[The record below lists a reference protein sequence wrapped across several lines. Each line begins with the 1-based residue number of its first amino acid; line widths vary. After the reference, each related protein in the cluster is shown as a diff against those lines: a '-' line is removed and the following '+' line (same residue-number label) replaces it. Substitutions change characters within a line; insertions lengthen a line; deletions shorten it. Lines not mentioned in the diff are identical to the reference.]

1 MIRPRLCRARRDIG
15 MEFLLIDTE
24 GKVLA
29 VAQSLD
35 EAARQLA
42 RIGRESQAKGRVR
55 VVRHDEHHG
64 DVMSVDSFVTAAP
77 LPPLWERRG
86 TL

>member
-1 MIRPRLCRARRDIG
+1 

-29 VAQSLD
+29 VAQSLH
-35 EAARQLA
+35 EVARQLA
-42 RIGRESQAKGRVR
+42 RIGRESQSKGRVR
-55 VVRHDEHHG
+55 VVRHGEHHG

-77 LPPLWERRG
+77 LPPLRERRG
-86 TL
+86 RSEFPLIVR

>member
-1 MIRPRLCRARRDIG
+1 
-15 MEFLLIDTE
+15 MELLLIDTE

-35 EAARQLA
+35 EVVRQLA
-42 RIGRESQAKGRVR
+42 RIRRESQASEPVR

-64 DVMSVDSFVTAAP
+64 DVMSVDSFVTASP
-77 LPPLWERRG
+77 LPPLLERRARADR
-86 TL
+86 